1 MPIQMIVAI
10 CIGVLAMAGA
20 IFVIS
25 DVRAYNRRKDE
36 FSERRNQGVSLSQ
49 ELEIA
54 YHRFPQKTT
63 AYRQKI

>member
-49 ELEIA
+49 EQEIA
-54 YHRFPQKTT
+54 
-63 AYRQKI
+63 